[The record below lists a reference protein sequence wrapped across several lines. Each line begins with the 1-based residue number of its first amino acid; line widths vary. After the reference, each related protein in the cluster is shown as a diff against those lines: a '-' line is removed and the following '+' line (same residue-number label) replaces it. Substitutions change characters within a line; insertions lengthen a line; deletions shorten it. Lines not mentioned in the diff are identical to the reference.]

1 MEGYIIANKSC
12 NSSCPQFSWLGDEC
26 ITWEM
31 VIYILEV
38 VGASEERGA
47 RGTHATEVGSSSLA
61 CLSRALRSLQRV
73 TPKRLL
79 RGLAIRQSLMVLL
92 KFRYKEKKILKMYN
106 EIMGKTFPEDPIR
119 TLNLFDGA
127 KKSLQLARC
136 QSFPKTS

>member
-1 MEGYIIANKSC
+1 MLDLFRISTQRINFTFISAQAHIVSYMEGYIIANKSC

-92 KFRYKEKKILKMYN
+92 KFRYKEKKN
-106 EIMGKTFPEDPIR
+106 
-119 TLNLFDGA
+119 
-127 KKSLQLARC
+127 
-136 QSFPKTS
+136 PKNV